1 VRGVDA
7 RHAEEDLYRIPAR
20 PFWDHWHTGAAFA
33 GTTLSLGTLLLAV
46 GALAFGVTM
55 PALSGLL
62 AAAVGLGLALEGAG
76 LFGHARD
83 LDNAQSEGAAS
94 FYAQITTYGYPYW
107 VRNGLLAG
115 ALLLALGLAIT
126 GSTSPGAF
134 ALLASIVLVSGVIGR
149 ALFFVLV
156 IPTTMPG
163 AFFWKNA
170 GFIEHAREIGL
181 ADMPQ
186 LGVVRERHHPFR
198 MDELIETLRTISL
211 NDKFVQVRRILT
223 G

>member
-20 PFWDHWHTGAAFA
+20 PFWDHWHTAAAFA
-33 GTTLSLGTLLLAV
+33 GTALGLGGLLLAG
-46 GALAFGVTM
+46 GALAFGVLT

-62 AAAVGLGLALEGAG
+62 AAAVALGLAVEGAG
-76 LFGHARD
+76 LVGHARD
-83 LDNAQSEGAAS
+83 LKNAQSEGAAS
-94 FYAQITTYGYPYW
+94 FYAQVTRYGYPYW
-107 VRNGLLAG
+107 LRNGLLAG

-126 GSTSPGAF
+126 GSTSAGAF
-134 ALLASIVLVSGVIGR
+134 ALLAAISLASSLIGR
-149 ALFFVLV
+149 ALFFMLV

-186 LGVVRERHHPFR
+186 LGVVREHHHPFR
-198 MDELIETLRTISL
+198 LGELIETLRTTSL
-211 NDKFVQVRRILT
+211 KDKLVQVRRILT